1 MEQGKPLAF
10 ATGEVMST
18 VRKCHGLSEQNL
30 LKPEVVSEDKR
41 GRVELHYVPRGV
53 VGAITPWNF
62 PISMAA
68 NKLFPSVITG
78 NTVVIK
84 PSPHTPLTTV
94 MMGEIAA
101 QAFPPGVMNIISG
114 GNDLGRWIVEHPDIV
129 HIRSRMPAWVN
140 YRAFKMLQKKP
151 LLVST
156 FHGLYSFPIYS
167 KVMSFVDHS
176 IAISKTVENYILEN
190 YKLDKN
196 DITVIPRGCDPVEF
210 NNDEINPDD
219 KAKIINELPQIVG
232 KTVLTIPG
240 RITKWKGVAEFIE
253 LLSLLDDN
261 YHGLIVGPTAKSKKK
276 YLNKLQNKVSSLN
289 LENKITFTGSRRDI
303 ANIYKISDIV
313 FNLSQTPEPFGRT
326 MIEAI
331 ACGAR
336 VIGWNHGG
344 ASEILSELFPEGL
357 VTLNDMNELLN
368 TTKKVAI
375 SNSEPKE
382 NIFTANRMTNST
394 INLYQNL
401 IS

>member
-1 MEQGKPLAF
+1 MKVLQILPQLNIGGVERGTLD
-10 ATGEVMST
+10 
-18 VRKCHGLSEQNL
+18 LSKALIQKGHESF
-30 LKPEVVSEDKR
+30 V
-41 GRVELHYVPRGV
+41 
-53 VGAITPWNF
+53 
-62 PISMAA
+62 
-68 NKLFPSVITG
+68 
-78 NTVVIK
+78 
-84 PSPHTPLTTV
+84 
-94 MMGEIAA
+94 
-101 QAFPPGVMNIISG
+101 ISG
-114 GNDLGRWIVEHPDIV
+114 GGILVDELEQFGAKHYEIPVHIKSLRTLSLAKNLSETISSIDPDIV

-219 KAKIINELPQIVG
+219 KAEIINEFPQIVG

-276 YLNKLQNKVSSLN
+276 YLNKLQNKV
-289 LENKITFTGSRRDI
+289 
-303 ANIYKISDIV
+303 
-313 FNLSQTPEPFGRT
+313 
-326 MIEAI
+326 
-331 ACGAR
+331 
-336 VIGWNHGG
+336 
-344 ASEILSELFPEGL
+344 
-357 VTLNDMNELLN
+357 
-368 TTKKVAI
+368 
-375 SNSEPKE
+375 
-382 NIFTANRMTNST
+382 
-394 INLYQNL
+394 
-401 IS
+401 